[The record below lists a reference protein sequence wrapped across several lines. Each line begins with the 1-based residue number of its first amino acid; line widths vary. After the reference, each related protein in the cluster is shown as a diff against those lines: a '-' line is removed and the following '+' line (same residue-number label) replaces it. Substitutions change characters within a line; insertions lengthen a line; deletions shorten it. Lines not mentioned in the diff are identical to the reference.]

1 MVTRKEN
8 IRPIIKEQMRGGDG
22 RAVQTPVIDEAQF
35 CGHGRLFAKMTR
47 EPGCS
52 IGWHEHHGESETFYI
67 LAGAARYCDNGEW
80 VTLRAGDCAYTPS
93 GEGHSIANAGTQP
106 LEFMALI
113 VKA

>member
-8 IRPIIKEQMRGGDG
+8 IRPIIKEQMRGGDE

-35 CGHGRLFAKMTR
+35 CGHGRLFAKMTL

>member
-8 IRPIIKEQMRGGDG
+8 IRPIIKEQMR
-22 RAVQTPVIDEAQF
+22 
-35 CGHGRLFAKMTR
+35 
-47 EPGCS
+47 
-52 IGWHEHHGESETFYI
+52 
-67 LAGAARYCDNGEW
+67 
-80 VTLRAGDCAYTPS
+80 AGDCTYTPS

>member
-35 CGHGRLFAKMTR
+35 CGHGRLFAKMTL

-52 IGWHEHHGESETFYI
+52 I
-67 LAGAARYCDNGEW
+67 ARAKRFISSPARRATATTANGS
-80 VTLRAGDCAYTPS
+80 RCAQATAHTRLPARGTASPTP
-93 GEGHSIANAGTQP
+93 GHSRSN
-106 LEFMALI
+106 LWR
-113 VKA
+113 